1 MAGLDAGMIYNS
13 FPMMGDRW
21 VPTDIW
27 EARLGWRNLTEN
39 PTTVQFIHRYM
50 AISTVTAVSALW
62 LKARALPLPR
72 PVKRAFH
79 LMMGMA
85 WAQGSLGLLTLL
97 YVVPIP
103 LASAHQAGSLAL
115 LSSFVWLI
123 NVMKRVPK

>member
-1 MAGLDAGMIYNS
+1 MIYNS

-27 EARLGWRNLTEN
+27 ESRLGWRNLTEN

-62 LKARALPLPR
+62 LKVRALPLPR
-72 PVKRAFH
+72 PLKRAFH

-123 NVMKRVPK
+123 NVMKRLPK